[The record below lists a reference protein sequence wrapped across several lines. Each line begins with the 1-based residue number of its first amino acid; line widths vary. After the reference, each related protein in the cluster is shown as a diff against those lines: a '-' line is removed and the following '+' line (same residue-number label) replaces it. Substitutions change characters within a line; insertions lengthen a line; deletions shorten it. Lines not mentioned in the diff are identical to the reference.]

1 MKAWCRAMGWMPVVT
16 MVLLAG
22 CSGSSGPGIRYYILD
37 QGNVA
42 RLPARP
48 GLRLAIVDL
57 QIPQYLE
64 RYQLVTR
71 TAENRLDFSETH
83 QWGDNLRK
91 NLTRTLADNL
101 SASLGTVD
109 IGTPANRTASD
120 PDYSIQVYIT
130 RFERDAEGVVRLSAR
145 WQVTESVENRSRVRS
160 HDSHLVGTRTFQPGD
175 YAGTVTAMG
184 ELFTTL
190 SDLIAGSLTGA
201 TTGEGIADRHQGWLH
216 RRVDRGGLDFRGK
229 PDVCWRC

>member
-1 MKAWCRAMGWMPVVT
+1 MKAWCRAMGWMPLV
-16 MVLLAG
+16 MMLLLAG

-42 RLPARP
+42 QLPARP
-48 GLRLAIVDL
+48 GLKLAIVDL

-64 RYQLVTR
+64 RYQIVTR
-71 TAENRLDFSETH
+71 TAENQLDFSETH

-130 RFERDAEGVVRLSAR
+130 RFERDADGVVRLSAR
-145 WQVTESVENRSRVRS
+145 WQISESVDKRSRVHS
-160 HDSHLVGTRTFQPGD
+160 HDSHLVGTRRFQPTD
-175 YAGTVTAMG
+175 YAGTVAAMG

-190 SDLIAGSLTGA
+190 SDLIAGSLNH
-201 TTGEGIADRHQGWLH
+201 ADGGD
-216 RRVDRGGLDFRGK
+216 DR
-229 PDVCWRC
+229 